1 MIILINKTLQSYL
14 VHEKKMIYF
23 LKHAGVTKPDVDMNI
38 QRPLLADTK
47 PAPRADSWQSSR
59 EASVGRLSHCAPRRR
74 GWWLESLTS

>member
-1 MIILINKTLQSYL
+1 MIIHINQTLQSYL
-14 VHEKKMIYF
+14 VHEKKMIYY

-38 QRPLLADTK
+38 QRSWLADTK